1 MSKEE
6 IFEKLKNSIVEM
18 DEDMATEV
26 ANAALEAGLDPLEC
40 ISGGLSAGMQVMSDL
55 FDEGEAFVP
64 ELLMASE
71 AFDAAVTI
79 LTRGMSDEQ
88 KNSSSAGKVVI
99 HTVQGDIHDI
109 GKNIVKTM
117 LSANN
122 FEVVDMGRDVPVED
136 VVAKA
141 KEIGADLIVGS
152 ALMTT
157 TMPAQRDIINLLKED
172 GVRDDYICMF
182 GGAPVS
188 ESWCEQIGADGYS
201 ETATDAVT
209 VAKELIAKKKGA

>member
-1 MSKEE
+1 MTKEE
-6 IFEKLKNSIVEM
+6 LLAKLKESITEL
-18 DEDMATEV
+18 DEDMAVET
-26 ANAALEAGLDPLEC
+26 ANAALEAGIDPLEC
-40 ISGGLSAGMQVMSDL
+40 ISNGLSLGMQELSDL

-71 AFDAAVTI
+71 AFEAAVAV
-79 LTRGMSDEQ
+79 LTSNMSQEE
-88 KNSSSAGKVVI
+88 KNNASSGIAII

-117 LSANN
+117 FVANN
-122 FEVVDMGRDVPVED
+122 FEVYDLGRDVPVED

-141 KEIGADLIVGS
+141 KEVKADFIIGS

-157 TMPAQRDIINLLKED
+157 TMAAQRDIIDLLKED
-172 GVRDDYICMF
+172 GVRDDFIVMY

-188 ESWCEQIGADGYS
+188 QAWCDTIGADGYS
-201 ETATDAVT
+201 DTATEAV
-209 VAKELIAKKKGA
+209 VLAKQLLAKKKSA

>member
-6 IFEKLKNSIVEM
+6 IYEQLKNSVIEM
-18 DEDMATEV
+18 DEDMAKE
-26 ANAALEAGLDPLEC
+26 AATAAIEEGLDPLDC
-40 ISGGLSAGMQVMSDL
+40 ISVGLSAGMQVMSDM

-71 AFDAAVTI
+71 AFESAVAI
-79 LTRGMSDEQ
+79 LTSGMSDEQ
-88 KNSSSAGKVVI
+88 KNSASQGKVIV

-117 LSANN
+117 LAANN
-122 FEVVDMGRDVPVED
+122 FEVVDMGRDVAVED
-136 VVAKA
+136 VVDKA
-141 KEIGADLIVGS
+141 KEINADIIVGS

-157 TMPAQRDIINLLKED
+157 TMPAQKDIINLLEED
-172 GVRDDYICMF
+172 GVRDEYICMF

-188 ESWCEQIGADGYS
+188 EAWCEKIGADGYS